1 MSKSKEFYTIRRWM
15 IYEENDHK
23 RGYKVMKE
31 IEKKMNGEI
40 KRLTNQTF
48 KFDERI
54 REGWFS
60 AVYFLKTRDIVES
73 TLPDNY
79 ITMQFFQKD
88 DAVLCGTDE
97 AIALIHTFADHPEE
111 LEIHSLKDG
120 DRVKPFETVLTITG
134 PYQYFGYLEGI
145 IDGILSRRTS
155 VSTNVY
161 NVVKAAR
168 ASGKQKPVIFMG
180 DRDDH
185 YTQQAGDGYAAYI
198 GGSTAQATHA
208 MNEWWGKEGMGTM
221 PHALIQMFQG
231 DIVAA
236 AKAYHKQFPNDELT
250 ALVDYNND
258 VITDSLKVAREF
270 GDELKGV
277 RVDTSRALVD
287 KYFLRNQHLMGTFD
301 PRGVNPELI
310 FALRKALDAEGFQ
323 HVKIVVS
330 GGFTEERI
338 RDFEKLK
345 VPVDI
350 YGVGSSLLKMNT
362 SFTGDNVMINGKPEA
377 KDGRR
382 YRPNPRLEKVEYYN
396 PED

>member
-1 MSKSKEFYTIRRWM
+1 
-15 IYEENDHK
+15 
-23 RGYKVMKE
+23 MKE
-31 IEKKMNGEI
+31 IEKKMKGEI

-48 KFDERI
+48 KFDQRI
-54 REGWFS
+54 EEGWFS
-60 AVYFLKTRDIVES
+60 AVYFLKTKEIVEE

-79 ITMQFFQKD
+79 VTMQFFQKEE
-88 DAVLCGTDE
+88 AVLCGSDE
-97 AIALIHTFADHPEE
+97 AIALIHTFAEHPEE
-111 LEIHSLKDG
+111 LEVHSLKDG
-120 DRVKPFETVLTITG
+120 DRIRPFETVLTISG

-168 ASGKQKPVIFMG
+168 TSGKQKPIIFMG

-231 DIVAA
+231 DVVAA
-236 AKAYHKQFPNDELT
+236 SKAYHKQYPNDDLT

-270 GDELKGV
+270 GNELKGV
-277 RVDTSRALVD
+277 RVDTSRTLVD

-301 PRGVNPELI
+301 PRGVNSQLI
-310 FALRKALDAEGFQ
+310 FALRKALDAEGYN

-330 GGFTEERI
+330 GGFTEDRI
-338 RDFEKLK
+338 REFEEQK
-345 VPVDI
+345 VPVDM
-350 YGVGSSLLKMNT
+350 YGVGSSLLKINT
-362 SFTGDNVMINGKPEA
+362 SFTGDNVLLNGMSEA
-377 KDGRR
+377 KEGRR
-382 YRPNPRLEKVEYYN
+382 YRPNPRLERVEYI
-396 PED
+396 PQKG